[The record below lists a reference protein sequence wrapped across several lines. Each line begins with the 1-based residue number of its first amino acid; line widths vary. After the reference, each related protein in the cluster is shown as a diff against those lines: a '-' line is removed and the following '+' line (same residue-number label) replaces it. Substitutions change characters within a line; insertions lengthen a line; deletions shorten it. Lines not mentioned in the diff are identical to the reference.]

1 MKITAFR
8 ALTNYA
14 TPAAA
19 IAAVANGN
27 AFLLNET
34 QIFQDGT
41 MAAPYGSGKK
51 NNNQQTVTALRHRI
65 HYYVRDTSLA
75 AGYRQVFDILEADTA
90 TNQTK
95 TITRKGKSRA
105 ATRDDDDARD
115 VSVTKNW
122 A

>member
-41 MAAPYGSGKK
+41 MASPYGAGRK
-51 NNNQQTVTALRHRI
+51 NNNQQKVTSLRHKI

-105 ATRDDDDARD
+105 TTRDDDDARD
-115 VSVTKNW
+115 ISVTKNW
-122 A
+122 V